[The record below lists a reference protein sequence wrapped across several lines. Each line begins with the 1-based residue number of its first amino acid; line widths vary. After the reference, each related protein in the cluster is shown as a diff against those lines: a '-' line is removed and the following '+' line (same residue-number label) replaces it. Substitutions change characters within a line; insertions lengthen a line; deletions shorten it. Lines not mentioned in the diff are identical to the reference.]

1 MDSDNAP
8 IYGWNQPALG
18 RFSELFSEG
27 VSKAKTKKIVSRQ
40 ARLGRQAV
48 GRNFARIVAEAF
60 PGKSRTYG
68 YEQIE
73 KDTGIALATLQRIA
87 KGQTA
92 ATIDTLSDIAHNL
105 GCSLSSLTAA
115 PNGLADSKHGDPTR
129 HGLHRT
135 PVP

>member
-1 MDSDNAP
+1 MDSDTAP

-18 RFSELFSEG
+18 RFSDLFSEG

-40 ARLGRQAV
+40 ARLGREAV
-48 GRNFARIVAEAF
+48 GRNFARLVAAAF

-73 KDTGIALATLQRIA
+73 KDTGIRLSTLQRIA
-87 KGQTA
+87 KGENA

-105 GCSLSSLTAA
+105 GCNLSDLTSIAHA
-115 PNGLADSKHGDPTR
+115 EAKHPDPSR
-129 HGLHRT
+129 QGLHR
-135 PVP
+135 PPRS

>member
-1 MDSDNAP
+1 MDQDNAP

-18 RFSELFSEG
+18 RFSDLFLDG

-48 GRNFARIVAEAF
+48 GRNFSRLVAAAF
-60 PGKSRTYG
+60 PGRSKTYG

-73 KDTGIALATLQRIA
+73 KDTGIVLATLQRIA

-105 GCSLSSLTAA
+105 GCTLSDLTSISHAEA
-115 PNGLADSKHGDPTR
+115 KHPDPTR
-129 HGLHRT
+129 QGLHPT
-135 PVP
+135 PRS